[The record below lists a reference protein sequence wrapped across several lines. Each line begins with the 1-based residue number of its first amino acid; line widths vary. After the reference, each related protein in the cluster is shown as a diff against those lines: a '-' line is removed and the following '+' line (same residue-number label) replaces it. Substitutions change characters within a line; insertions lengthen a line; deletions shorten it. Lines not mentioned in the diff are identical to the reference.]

1 MSSSF
6 TRRPLS
12 KRGYFQL
19 TRLTLTGILVCIT
32 VSLLFNICLF
42 WSVEPDAFNRAMVC
56 AVLLPVILG
65 APMFGYMSMKLREM
79 SQLNHELQHTATHDG
94 LTSLLNRGAFTRL
107 VNEKIDEIS
116 TVEGGRGAFLLIDA
130 DYFKQ
135 VNDRFGHSTGDDALR
150 QIADHLRGVTRAGD
164 VVGRLGG
171 EEFGLFLPG
180 AGMLSAE
187 ATAERL
193 RHVIEDIPL
202 IAPNGERIGL
212 SVSVGG
218 LFFRNEI
225 SFELMF
231 QRADHKLY
239 EAKANGRNRVEFEEF
254 KPRLDLSAAA

>member
-1 MSSSF
+1 MTPF

-12 KRGYFQL
+12 RRGLWKL
-19 TRLTLTGILVCIT
+19 TRLTLIGISICVG

-42 WSVEPDAFNRAMVC
+42 WLSEPDAFHRAIVC
-56 AVLLPVILG
+56 AVVLPVMLG
-65 APMFGYMSMKLREM
+65 APMFTYMSMKLREM
-79 SQLNHELQHTATHDG
+79 SQLNHELAHTATHDG
-94 LTSLLNRGAFTRL
+94 LTSLLNRTAFTHL
-107 VNEKIDEIS
+107 VNGKIDEIGS
-116 TVEGGRGAFLLIDA
+116 VEGGRGAFLLIDA

-135 VNDRFGHSTGDDALR
+135 INDRFGHSTGDEALR
-150 QIADHLRGVTRAGD
+150 RIADQLRSVTRSGD
-164 VVGRLGG
+164 LVGRLGG

-193 RHVIEDIPL
+193 RHVVEAMEL
-202 IAPNGERIGL
+202 TAPTGDPIKL
-212 SVSVGG
+212 SISVGG

-231 QRADHKLY
+231 QRADRMLY

-254 KPRLDLSAAA
+254 KPC